1 MPSAAFE
8 QWMEQ
13 PGPQFCDEDDI
24 AWSAWQASRAQAL
37 SEAYDL
43 MFDIKG
49 CKVTRFDAQAALR
62 NLKDA
67 TT

>member
-8 QWMEQ
+8 QWMAQ
-13 PGPQFCDEDDI
+13 PGPQFSDEDDI

-49 CKVTRFDAQAALR
+49 CKVTRFDAQTALR